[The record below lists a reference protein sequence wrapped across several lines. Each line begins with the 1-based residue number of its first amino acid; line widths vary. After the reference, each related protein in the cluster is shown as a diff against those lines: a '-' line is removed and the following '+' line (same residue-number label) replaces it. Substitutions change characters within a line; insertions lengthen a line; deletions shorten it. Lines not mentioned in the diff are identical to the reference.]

1 MSKRIS
7 RLMIYIGAALIVA
20 AVALMIYNKVDD
32 NLAGKRSQELLDQM
46 MEQMMEQMFD
56 DIFELPGT
64 NGNGDSGQPDS
75 SQRPPSQA
83 NSPGG
88 SSGETLSHAG
98 DNPGEDAAES
108 DDGDSDVNTASKPR
122 QAPSYSTLGVLQIPA
137 INLKLPIID
146 GWTDA
151 RGNIAPCSIAGS
163 ANFKPRRL
171 IIAGHNLKSHFK
183 SLIDLSVGD
192 EVLFTSKNG
201 ETFRYSVIEVGQCH
215 RDNPEEVSGGEGWDI
230 TLVTCKTIRTMRT
243 LIRCAE
249 IPAEIPAEA
258 APVEAQTETPAE
270 TQTGA
275 QMETPEEAPAETPA
289 D

>member
-1 MSKRIS
+1 MSKKIS
-7 RLMIYIGAALIVA
+7 KLMIYIGAALIVA
-20 AVALMIYNKVDD
+20 AFALMIYNRIDD
-32 NLAGKRSQELLDQM
+32 NLAGKRSQQLLEEMMAQM
-46 MEQMMEQMFD
+46 LD
-56 DIFELPGT
+56 DSIELPGT
-64 NGNGDSGQPDS
+64 NGNGDSGQPMA
-75 SQRPPSQA
+75 SQRPPGQNNPA
-83 NSPGG
+83 QG
-88 SSGETLSHAG
+88 SESGEIPLVG
-98 DNPGEDAAES
+98 DNGHGDAEPGEEAA
-108 DDGDSDVNTASKPR
+108 DYGDETADVSSASKPK
-122 QAPSYSTLGVLQIPA
+122 PVPTYSTLGVLQIPA

-192 EVLFTSKNG
+192 EVLFTAKNG

-215 RDNPEEVSGGEGWDI
+215 RDNPEEVSAGSGWDI

-249 IPAEIPAEA
+249 IPDVTDA
-258 APVEAQTETPAE
+258 ADAIDEN
-270 TQTGA
+270 
-275 QMETPEEAPAETPA
+275 
-289 D
+289 